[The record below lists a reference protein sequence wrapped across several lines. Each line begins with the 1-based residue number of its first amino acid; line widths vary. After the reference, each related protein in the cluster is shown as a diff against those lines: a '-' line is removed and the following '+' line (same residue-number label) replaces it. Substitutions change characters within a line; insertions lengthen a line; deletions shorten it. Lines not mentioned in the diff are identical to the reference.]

1 MGGSMH
7 RHAMILWVIVVAG
20 CVGLAQKSWS
30 YAGQSP
36 AASPDAALQDSSSAS
51 TQASGHQAI
60 AIELS
65 KSLDTKKLKPGDPVK
80 AKITSVFEIGNGKV
94 VPIGSTVQG
103 HVTQAVTRSKG
114 EAQSSLGIA
123 FDNIV
128 LKDGQQLPLKAT
140 IQAVGAPPGWAI
152 NNPASGNGRIGGP
165 PMGSPG
171 SPASYPGSTGPIGAT
186 NPTGGY
192 PPPPTSQPQS
202 PSGQPDTT
210 NSPSLTAQSTGVVGM
225 RDVSLQPDSVLTS
238 TGKDL
243 KLEAGTEMILRVQDQ

>member
-1 MGGSMH
+1 MH
-7 RHAMILWVIVVAG
+7 RQAMILWVIVVAG
-20 CVGLAQKSWS
+20 CVGLAQNSWS
-30 YAGQSP
+30 HAGPSP
-36 AASPDAALQDSSSAS
+36 AAWSDAALQDSSSAP

-65 KSLDTKKLKPGDPVK
+65 KSLDTKKLKQGDLVK

-123 FDNIV
+123 FDSIV

-140 IQAVGAPPGWAI
+140 IQAVGAPPDWVI
-152 NNPASGNGRIGGP
+152 NNPAGGNNRIGGP

-171 SPASYPGSTGPIGAT
+171 SPGSYPGGTGPIGGT

-192 PPPPTSQPQS
+192 PPAPSSQPQGR
-202 PSGQPDTT
+202 SGQPDTT
-210 NSPSLTAQSTGVVGM
+210 NSPGLTAQSTGVVGM
-225 RDVSLQPDSVLTS
+225 RDVSLEANSVLTS
-238 TGKDL
+238 SGKDL